1 MENIAFLNI
10 EYFFLLIYRTL
21 TGNDLLDRIPA
32 DFSNALRIF
41 QGIST
46 VLSLLL
52 LAGLIY
58 SLIRLYQLNAE
69 ADAQIE
75 EEAARI
81 QGAKREKNPR
91 WSNIVEQASSTN
103 PNDWRQAVLEAD
115 ILLDDM
121 LTNLGYVGA
130 GVGEK
135 LKTAERGDFSTLD
148 LAWEAHKVRNQIAHQ
163 GTDFLFTQREA
174 RRAVDLFRQVFEE
187 FGYI

>member
-1 MENIAFLNI
+1 MENIVFLNI
-10 EYFFLLIYRTL
+10 EYFFLLIYRAL
-21 TGNDLLDRIPA
+21 TGNNLLETVPEN
-32 DFSNALRIF
+32 FSTALHVF
-41 QGIST
+41 QGVST

-58 SLIRLYQLNAE
+58 SMIRLYQISAE
-69 ADAQIE
+69 LDQEIE

-91 WSNIVEQASSTN
+91 WSNILAQASSGN

-121 LTNLGYVGA
+121 LGDLGYVGA

-148 LAWEAHKVRNQIAHQ
+148 LAWEAHKIRNHIAHE
-163 GTDFLFTQREA
+163 GSDFIFTQREA
-174 RRAVDLFRQVFEE
+174 KRAVDLFRQVFEE
-187 FGYI
+187 FDYV

>member
-1 MENIAFLNI
+1 MESIAFLNI
-10 EYFFLLIYRTL
+10 EYFFLIVYRAI
-21 TGNDLLDRIPA
+21 TGNDLLERIP
-32 DFSNALRIF
+32 DNFGEALRIF

-46 VLSLLL
+46 VLSLAL

-58 SLIRLYQLNAE
+58 SLIRLHQLNAE
-69 ADAQIE
+69 ADTRIE

-91 WSNIVEQASSTN
+91 WSAIVTQTVSAN

-121 LTNLGYVGA
+121 LSGLGYAGD

-135 LKTAERGDFSTLD
+135 LKTAERGDFRTLD
-148 LAWEAHKVRNQIAHQ
+148 LAWEAHKIRNQIAHQ
-163 GTDFLFTQREA
+163 GSDFIFTQREA
-174 RRAVDLFRQVFEE
+174 KRAVDLFRQVFEE